1 MIHTA
6 AIRFRGSVVPLAC
19 LGLLLAGPIHIL
31 AQEGETLQEGFTVP
45 GTVTDAESGT
55 PLEYAV
61 IGIPEL
67 RSWSL
72 SGADGSFSLEVAA
85 VGTYQLVV
93 VKRGWYLADTDVTL
107 TGPKALNIKLF
118 KEDED
123 DPAGVGRL
131 VGRVFESGSGRAV
144 SNATVRITP
153 TGQEAKTDSRGR
165 FLVSGISAGA
175 VLVEIERRGDILR
188 TDTLA
193 TFPGVTLGVEIEVSD
208 DPAAKPRVNA
218 EVWPQYLESVGFFR
232 RAEGRRGSRFG
243 PSFLESQRPAN
254 RLSDIIASA
263 VPSLRAETGRFGQRV
278 VTARGSGGDRC
289 ALGIYLDNSYMPG
302 FDIDSYSVDWVQAF
316 ETYERMDV
324 PMEYDHPCGVI
335 LLWSRRPE

>member
-1 MIHTA
+1 MVHTGT
-6 AIRFRGSVVPLAC
+6 FRNRGRS
-19 LGLLLAGPIHIL
+19 LLLAGLGLVTAGSLPAL
-31 AQEGETLQEGFTVP
+31 GQEQEPSPGGFTVP

-85 VGTYQLVV
+85 VGTYQLLV

-107 TGPKALNIKLF
+107 TGPKALSIKLY
-118 KEDED
+118 EEEED
-123 DPAGVGRL
+123 DPVGVGRL

-153 TGQEAKTDSRGR
+153 TGQEARTDSRGR
-165 FLVSGISAGA
+165 FMVSGISAGA

-193 TFPGVTLGVEIEVSD
+193 TFPGVTVGVEIEVSD
-208 DPAAKPRVNA
+208 DPTTKPRVNA
-218 EVWPQYLESVGFFR
+218 ELWPQYLESVGFFR
-232 RAEGRRGSRFG
+232 RAESRRGNRFG
-243 PSFLESQRPAN
+243 PSFLESQSPTT

-278 VTARGSGGDRC
+278 VTARGPGGDRC
-289 ALGIYLDNSYMPG
+289 AMGIYLDNSYMPG
-302 FDIDSYSVDWVQAF
+302 FDIDSYTVDWVQAF

-335 LLWSRRPE
+335 LLWSRRAR